1 MNLFFFLD
9 RDILITRMSS
19 LPSYGGKKF
28 TRSCIMKKIFST
40 VVLALLGITLIVSC
54 VTTDNSSGRS
64 AQPVKQERKVPSRVP
79 DFVKQAIMN
88 APEDALVGIGM
99 AKMAMESQSMTIA
112 QTRARAEISRQM
124 NTMIQDMV
132 RDYQA
137 SSEADPTAALAFQE
151 NITVAL
157 SKSTLT
163 GSRAVAMDFDDNG
176 TCWVVMQLGKT
187 NVVQEITQAQAA
199 AKLSV
204 PAMAS
209 FNAEDRM
216 NAAFD
221 KAYGQEVQ
229 VGSN

>member
-1 MNLFFFLD
+1 M
-9 RDILITRMSS
+9 
-19 LPSYGGKKF
+19 
-28 TRSCIMKKIFST
+28 T
-40 VVLALLGITLIVSC
+40 V
-54 VTTDNSSGRS
+54 S
-64 AQPVKQERKVPSRVP
+64 A
-79 DFVKQAIMN
+79 
-88 APEDALVGIGM
+88 
-99 AKMAMESQSMTIA
+99 
-112 QTRARAEISRQM
+112 TRARAEISRQM

-137 SSEADPTAALAFQE
+137 SSEVDRSAAISFQE

-163 GSRAVAMDFDDNG
+163 GSRIVDADFDDSG
-176 TCWVVMQLGKT
+176 ACWTVVQLGKS
-187 NVVQEITQAQAA
+187 NVVQEINQAQAQ

-221 KAYGQEVQ
+221 RAFGQEVQ
-229 VGSN
+229 VGGN

>member
-1 MNLFFFLD
+1 
-9 RDILITRMSS
+9 
-19 LPSYGGKKF
+19 
-28 TRSCIMKKIFST
+28 
-40 VVLALLGITLIVSC
+40 
-54 VTTDNSSGRS
+54 
-64 AQPVKQERKVPSRVP
+64 
-79 DFVKQAIMN
+79 
-88 APEDALVGIGM
+88 
-99 AKMAMESQSMTIA
+99 
-112 QTRARAEISRQM
+112 M

-132 RDYQA
+132 RDFQA
-137 SSEADPTAALAFQE
+137 SSEVDKSAALSFQE

-163 GSRAVAMDFDDNG
+163 GSRVVDADFDDNG
-176 TCWVVMQLGKT
+176 NCWTVVQLGKS
-187 NVVQEITQAQAA
+187 NIVHEINQAQAQA
-199 AKLSV
+199 RLAV